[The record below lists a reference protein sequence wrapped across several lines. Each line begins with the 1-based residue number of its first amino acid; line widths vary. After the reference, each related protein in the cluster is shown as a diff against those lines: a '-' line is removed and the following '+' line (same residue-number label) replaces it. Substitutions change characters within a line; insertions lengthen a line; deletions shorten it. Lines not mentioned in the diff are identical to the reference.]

1 MRNFTLVRSTSDN
14 LPGGGRVGFIGG
26 CSMAAAAASRSASD
40 ILLREDPS
48 LCGLMATGN
57 GNGNGGWLALV
68 DMKG

>member
-1 MRNFTLVRSTSDN
+1 
-14 LPGGGRVGFIGG
+14 
-26 CSMAAAAASRSASD
+26 MAAAAASRSASD